1 MAAGADSSICT
12 LISEKVLS
20 YLGLLGCLKVLIKL
34 HHLFVVIMRE
44 LYQIVT
50 PPSSY
55 ILLTEVLYPEN
66 GHYADFIIGY
76 RRAEEE
82 RN

>member
-1 MAAGADSSICT
+1 MF
-12 LISEKVLS
+12 ISEKVLS

-34 HHLFVVIMRE
+34 HLLFVVFMRE

-50 PPSSY
+50 APPPSSY
-55 ILLTEVLYPEN
+55 ILLAEVLYSEN
-66 GHYADFIIGY
+66 GHNADFIIGY

>member
-1 MAAGADSSICT
+1 MF
-12 LISEKVLS
+12 ISEKVLS

-34 HHLFVVIMRE
+34 HHLFVVFMRE

-55 ILLTEVLYPEN
+55 ILLTEVLYSEN
-66 GHYADFIIGY
+66 GHNADDFIIGY